1 MDYSSAQQRVKRLKS
16 FYKNCMWFA
25 IVGGFILIRNFVK
38 YSGTD
43 HNFHG
48 WFILTIWAIIL
59 GVKAVNLFIFDSEWE
74 NQILEEEL
82 KKSKKTINN

>member
-1 MDYSSAQQRVKRLKS
+1 MDYNNAKERVKKLKS

-25 IVGGFILIRNFVK
+25 IVAGFILIRNFIK
-38 YSGTD
+38 YNGTD
-43 HNFHG
+43 HVFHG
-48 WFILTIWAIIL
+48 SIILTIWAIIL

-82 KKSKKTINN
+82 KKSKKPINF